1 MSANKMPKFLL
12 GGINLRMNFLGSR
25 TIQTTVYGLIETGV
39 KVAPIFVLLAYSG
52 NQPFLT
58 F

>member
-25 TIQTTVYGLIETGV
+25 TIQTSAYGLFETGV

-52 NQPFLT
+52 KPVVPNI
-58 F
+58 